1 MDNSFEIDMNRQ
13 VDSLANYGIPSD
25 PTERKRYEAQMR
37 AKANQQAPQQAQ
49 AQPVAAP
56 QETTGKRR
64 FLVNNMARPIHIPAS
79 EGVPEVIIDGQLAV
93 SARGPFIQIGDEQLE
108 NNYLLQDYLERPIT
122 NNPRHPL
129 YGKSRVEEVSQQEFR
144 RLHSDYLKQKVVR
157 DSEYAK
163 VGNTST
169 GTHADGT
176 ADEFEKAQDYI
187 NVNPTIMRANG

>member
-1 MDNSFEIDMNRQ
+1 MDNSFEIDMNKQ
-13 VDSLANYGIPSD
+13 IDSLSNYGIPSD

-37 AKANQQAPQQAQ
+37 AKANQNAQNAPQQS
-49 AQPVAAP
+49 AP
-56 QETTGKRR
+56 AVETPTTGKRR

-93 SARGPFIQIGDEQLE
+93 SARGPFYQIGDEQLE
-108 NNYLLQDYLERPIT
+108 NNYLLQDYLDRPIT

-129 YGKSRVEEVSQQEFR
+129 SGKTRVEEVSQQEFR
-144 RLHSDYLKQKVVR
+144 RLHSEYLKRKVVR
-157 DSEYAK
+157 DAEYAK